1 MELIVTPSGN
11 CRCVYGED
19 LDLSVMGTL
28 QIERGSHVEPDE
40 NGRWMADLSP
50 VAGPKLGP
58 FATRSEALRAEAA
71 WLHEYWL
78 LPAPVEAFET
88 D

>member
-28 QIERGSHVEPDE
+28 QIQRGSHVEPEE
-40 NGRWMADLSP
+40 NGQWMADLSP
-50 VAGPKLGP
+50 VAGPRLGP
-58 FATRSEALRAEAA
+58 FETRSEALRAEVA
-71 WLHEYWL
+71 WLHEHWL
-78 LPAPVEAFET
+78 LPVPVEAFET